1 MGDIKGY
8 YYLGKLYPCEIKNKK
23 SVYCDL
29 ELKKEKFYIY
39 INEGILEKYKKDII
53 NQSIEKFYKVK
64 AYEILEQRTKYYG
77 NKIGYLPNK
86 ITVKSQ
92 RTLWGSCSSKK
103 NINYNYRLIMAPINI
118 IDYIVVHELCHLKHM
133 NHSKDFWN
141 MVEGTIVNYKERRKW
156 LKENGSKLF
165 DYKT

>member
-1 MGDIKGY
+1 MWDIKGY
-8 YYLGKLYPCEIKNKK
+8 YYLGKLYSCEIEYKK
-23 SVYCDL
+23 SVYCDV
-29 ELKKEKFYIY
+29 ELKKEKFYVY
-39 INEGILEKYKKDII
+39 INPGILKKYRKDII
-53 NQSIEKFYKVK
+53 NNSIERFYKAK
-64 AYEILEQRTKYYG
+64 AYGVLKERTEYYG
-77 NKIGYLPNK
+77 SKIGYLPNK

-118 IDYIVVHELCHLKHM
+118 IDYIVVHELCHLSHM

-141 MVEGTIVNYKERRKW
+141 MVEGIIGDYKERRNW